1 MMQAT
6 MLDKVR
12 KKTVLSPPSSLHL
25 DIRHHHLRLLL
36 KCFFH
41 PIQIVITHKSLIVVK
56 QHHIFS
62 LCFLQPRIPIFH
74 SITRVL
80 MLKITNVCRLKFAA

>member
-6 MLDKVR
+6 TLDKVW
-12 KKTVLSPPSSLHL
+12 KKTVLSPTSNLHL

-41 PIQIVITHKSLIVVK
+41 PKQMVVVHKSLIMVK

-74 SITRVL
+74 RITRAL
-80 MLKITNVCRLKFAA
+80 MLKITNVCRLEIAA

>member
-6 MLDKVR
+6 TLDKIR
-12 KKTVLSPPSSLHL
+12 KKTALSPTFSLHL

-41 PIQIVITHKSLIVVK
+41 PIQMVVVHKSLIVVK

-62 LCFLQPRIPIFH
+62 LRFLQPRIPIFH
-74 SITRVL
+74 RIACAL
-80 MLKITNVCRLKFAA
+80 MLKITNVCRLEIAA